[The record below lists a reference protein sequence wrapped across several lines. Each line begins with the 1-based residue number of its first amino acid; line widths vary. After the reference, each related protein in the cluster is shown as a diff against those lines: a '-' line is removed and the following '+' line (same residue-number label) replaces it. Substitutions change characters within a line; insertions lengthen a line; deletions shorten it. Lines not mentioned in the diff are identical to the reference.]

1 MFLLKNLTRTGYD
14 QIKKD
19 RDELIN
25 KIKAINILVSEIE
38 LALPYLESIFEPKIK
53 IYVLKS
59 QGVYRV
65 SCNII
70 PNDGVRIR
78 LDVKVATLADY
89 DDINDPKLILLAQ
102 QKIKKKIKSS
112 FPQHFKDE
120 DDETQ
125 D

>member
-25 KIKAINILVSEIE
+25 KIEAINILVSEIE

-53 IYVLKS
+53 IYVTKS

-78 LDVKVATLADY
+78 LDVKVAPLADY

-120 DDETQ
+120 ADETQ

>member
-25 KIKAINILVSEIE
+25 KIEAIIILVSEIE

-53 IYVLKS
+53 IYVTKP

>member
-25 KIKAINILVSEIE
+25 KIEAINILVSEIE

-53 IYVLKS
+53 IYVTKP

>member
-19 RDELIN
+19 RDELLN
-25 KIKAINILVSEIE
+25 KIEAIKILVSEIE
-38 LALPYLESIFEPKIK
+38 LALPYLESIFEPKIR
-53 IYVLKS
+53 IFVLRFEP
-59 QGVYRV
+59 VYRV

-78 LDVKVATLADY
+78 LVASVAPLADY
-89 DDINDPKLILLAQ
+89 DDINDPKLIQLAQ
-102 QKIKKKIKSS
+102 QKIKEKIKST

-120 DDETQ
+120 ADETQ